1 MLGWGAWAIRAGVSS
16 KWLDWMGPVS
26 RTEDWTGGGDVG
38 VITSWGAEWTTSLG
52 SMHSAE
58 GGPRRDTHTQPLV
71 SALNAPCQMSAMSL
85 PQGPSYTLAPEAGT
99 AAQPTRR
106 CGVTPPSPTTAI
118 RAARLAALPSAAPDH
133 LHCCTLFCKKPPG
146 GTPAILAQTHLP
158 RELHLQAS
166 GSPSATCSHV
176 PCRQR
181 RWSSPSAPDSLL
193 TRDAAGRRLTP
204 VALSSNSR
212 GHQSARHQS

>member
-58 GGPRRDTHTQPLV
+58 GGPCRDTHTQPLV

-118 RAARLAALPSAAPDH
+118 RAARLCLAFRSPRPSAL
-133 LHCCTLFCKKPPG
+133 LHSV
-146 GTPAILAQTHLP
+146 
-158 RELHLQAS
+158 LQ
-166 GSPSATCSHV
+166 GSPLAAPLPFSPKPIYPENCTCRLRA
-176 PCRQR
+176 PLQPRAAMCRQR